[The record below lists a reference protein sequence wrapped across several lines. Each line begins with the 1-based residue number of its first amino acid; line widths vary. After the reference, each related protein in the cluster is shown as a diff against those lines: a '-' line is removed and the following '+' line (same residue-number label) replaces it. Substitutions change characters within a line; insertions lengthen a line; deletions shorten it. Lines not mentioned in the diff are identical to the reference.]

1 MSRCDTSSESDTTR
15 LWLCDDVKRF
25 YRMNVA
31 CCQECHKFGETVP
44 VDLPNGQ
51 AAEICCRVEARL
63 VEKILA

>member
-1 MSRCDTSSESDTTR
+1 MK
-15 LWLCDDVKRF
+15 LWLCDDVKRH
-25 YRMNVA
+25 YRMRVA